1 MLLLWKTLL
10 VKKIEYFN
18 FLILNYYYFLI
29 QLTLG
34 GLNEALCL
42 RNECRKQ
49 YNLPII
55 VENSLDILNKMPPA
69 TPPPNPIDLVNEL
82 QNPGMNGS
90 KKSKK
95 V

>member
-1 MLLLWKTLL
+1 
-10 VKKIEYFN
+10 
-18 FLILNYYYFLI
+18 
-29 QLTLG
+29 
-34 GLNEALCL
+34 
-42 RNECRKQ
+42 
-49 YNLPII
+49 
-55 VENSLDILNKMPPA
+55 MPPA